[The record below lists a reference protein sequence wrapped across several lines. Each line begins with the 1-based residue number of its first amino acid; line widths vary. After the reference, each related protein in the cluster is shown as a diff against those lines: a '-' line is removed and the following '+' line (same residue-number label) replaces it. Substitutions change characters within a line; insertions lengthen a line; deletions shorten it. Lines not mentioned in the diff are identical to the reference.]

1 MSGYK
6 LAPPAQ
12 EDLALIRD
20 YYQRE
25 AGYRMVRRMLAEF
38 VEAFRLI
45 AKTPSI
51 GHKREDLAEKRP
63 VLFWPVRDY
72 LIVYRV
78 TTRPGRNRH
87 DCEGSRDIATI
98 IQRVGFLRGSLS

>member
-1 MSGYK
+1 MSAYK

-12 EDLALIRD
+12 EDLASVRD

-51 GHKREDLAEKRP
+51 GHNERTSPKSDP
-63 VLFWPVRDY
+63 FSS
-72 LIVYRV
+72 
-78 TTRPGRNRH
+78 GR
-87 DCEGSRDIATI
+87 
-98 IQRVGFLRGSLS
+98 

>member
-12 EDLALIRD
+12 EDLAARA

-25 AGYRMVRRMLAEF
+25 AGYRIVRRMLAEF
-38 VEAFRLI
+38 VEAFRMI
-45 AKTPSI
+45 AKTPGI
-51 GHKREDLAEKRP
+51 GHRREDLAEKRP

-72 LIVYRV
+72 LIIYRV
-78 TTRPGRNRH
+78 ATDPVEIITIAR
-87 DCEGSRDIATI
+87 GSRDVAAILK
-98 IQRVGFLRGSLS
+98 RRDL

>member
-12 EDLALIRD
+12 EDFAAIRD

-25 AGYRMVRRMLAEF
+25 AGYRIARRMLAEF

-45 AKTPSI
+45 AKTSAI
-51 GHKREDLAEKRP
+51 GNVREDLAEKRP
-63 VLFWPVRDY
+63 IWR
-72 LIVYRV
+72 R
-78 TTRPGRNRH
+78 
-87 DCEGSRDIATI
+87 STI
-98 IQRVGFLRGSLS
+98 

>member
-12 EDLALIRD
+12 EDLASIRD

-25 AGYRMVRRMLAEF
+25 AGYRILRRMLAEF

-45 AKTPSI
+45 ARTPSI

-63 VLFWPVRDY
+63 ILFWPVRDY

-78 TTRPGRNRH
+78 TTDPVEIVTIAR
-87 DCEGSRDIATI
+87 GSRDVATI
-98 IQRVGFLRGSLS
+98 IQRRDL